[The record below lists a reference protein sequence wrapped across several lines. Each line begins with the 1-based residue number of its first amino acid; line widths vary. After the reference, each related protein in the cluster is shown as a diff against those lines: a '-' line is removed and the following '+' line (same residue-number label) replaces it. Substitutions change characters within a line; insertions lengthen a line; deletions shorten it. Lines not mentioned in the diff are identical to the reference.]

1 VIDHLLYGF
10 TVAFEPINL
19 VFLFTGAFLGTFIG
33 MLPGIGPTGTIALL
47 LPITFGM
54 RPTAAIILLA
64 AVYYGACY
72 GGSTT
77 SILLNIPGE
86 SSSVVTTIDG
96 NQMARHGRGG
106 PALAIAAIGSFI
118 AGNGAIVFL
127 MLFAPIITEWA
138 LKFGPAEYFTL
149 MVFGLSTV
157 ASLSGGSQVKSL
169 ISLVL
174 GLMIATVGLDQV
186 TGHMRFTGGSL
197 WLADGIGFQVV
208 AIGMFAVSE
217 VLITARAMQVGT
229 YVPTP
234 VKQVWLKFK
243 DFKES
248 TGAILRGS
256 VLGFFIGV
264 LPGAGTTIASFL
276 SYNLEKRVARNPER
290 FGKGDIRGVAAP
302 ESANNAASGG
312 SMVPLLTL
320 GIPGSAA
327 TAMMLAALMMVGIVP
342 GPTMIQDHP
351 DVFWGLIASMYMG
364 NLMLLIINF
373 PLIPLLVKILIIPAR
388 ILLPLVLTVAAIGV
402 YAGKYSPVDLA
413 LMGIFGGLGYYMRNR
428 DYPLAP
434 IVLGLVLGGRME
446 QSLRRS
452 LIISDGSPI
461 IFFQHPIS
469 AIFLTLSILSLI
481 APSLIYI
488 VKRFFRYKIALSI

>member
-1 VIDHLLYGF
+1 
-10 TVAFEPINL
+10 
-19 VFLFTGAFLGTFIG
+19 
-33 MLPGIGPTGTIALL
+33 
-47 LPITFGM
+47 
-54 RPTAAIILLA
+54 
-64 AVYYGACY
+64 
-72 GGSTT
+72 
-77 SILLNIPGE
+77 
-86 SSSVVTTIDG
+86 
-96 NQMARHGRGG
+96 
-106 PALAIAAIGSFI
+106 
-118 AGNGAIVFL
+118 
-127 MLFAPIITEWA
+127 
-138 LKFGPAEYFTL
+138 
-149 MVFGLSTV
+149 
-157 ASLSGGSQVKSL
+157 
-169 ISLVL
+169 
-174 GLMIATVGLDQV
+174 
-186 TGHMRFTGGSL
+186 
-197 WLADGIGFQVV
+197 
-208 AIGMFAVSE
+208 
-217 VLITARAMQVGT
+217 
-229 YVPTP
+229 
-234 VKQVWLKFK
+234 
-243 DFKES
+243 
-248 TGAILRGS
+248 
-256 VLGFFIGV
+256 LGFFIGV

-290 FGKGDIRGVAAP
+290 FGKGEIRGVAAP

-364 NLMLLIINF
+364 NLMLLILNF

-488 VKRFFRYKIALSI
+488 VKRFFRHKIALPF